1 MHMVT
6 KAIKVSVIFDFFG
19 FKATVSCSIA
29 LRVIDCP
36 PVLAIPR
43 ISLRMK
49 TASAVAHVISYSE
62 AAYLN

>member
-19 FKATVSCSIA
+19 FKVTVSCLFA

-36 PVLAIPR
+36 PMLAIRYPG
-43 ISLRMK
+43 
-49 TASAVAHVISYSE
+49 
-62 AAYLN
+62 YL

>member
-1 MHMVT
+1 MHIVT

-36 PVLAIPR
+36 PMLAIRYPG
-43 ISLRMK
+43 
-49 TASAVAHVISYSE
+49 
-62 AAYLN
+62 YL